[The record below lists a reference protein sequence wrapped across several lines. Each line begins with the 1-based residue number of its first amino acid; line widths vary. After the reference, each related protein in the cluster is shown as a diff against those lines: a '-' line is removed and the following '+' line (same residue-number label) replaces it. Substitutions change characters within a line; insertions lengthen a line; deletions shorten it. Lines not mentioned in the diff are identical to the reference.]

1 MDGRYKESN
10 KAGYILTMKQSWTA
24 ETRKH
29 NKKIGRKVLEDAE
42 DKQFQSKSIQN
53 WLSELN
59 GLVFEIE
66 DLLDECATEVSKLK
80 RKGGKFNLKYKMGK
94 KIKEA
99 VEKLG
104 ALAEDRHRFQLQE
117 IVVLLKGIIKSAT
130 GDRPNL
136 ENLDSLQRQCD
147 LHPRRQEDW
156 FHYEKT
162 NVTDYS

>member
-117 IVVLLKGIIKSAT
+117 IVV
-130 GDRPNL
+130 R
-136 ENLDSLQRQCD
+136 
-147 LHPRRQEDW
+147 
-156 FHYEKT
+156 
-162 NVTDYS
+162 